1 MFKGVYPGTLLTL
14 VNVVD
19 EPNHLLHFLLISLY
33 RFFIYLKT
41 LFYNTLCYMSY
52 TDEEQASEY

>member
-33 RFFIYLKT
+33 RFYISKDTVLQHTLLHVIY
-41 LFYNTLCYMSY
+41 
-52 TDEEQASEY
+52 